1 MRIVVSIKKAVMFLF
16 AQTVGGSQPVGKP
29 NGLNLIVVGLAGVA
43 VHVAARLQGSV
54 VQAVAVAGSQLLG
67 RESGYR

>member
-1 MRIVVSIKKAVMFLF
+1 M
-16 AQTVGGSQPVGKP
+16 GGSQPVGKP